1 VTDLAGLLV
10 LTLKKSFTEGIGLAE
25 RAEETPF
32 PFPLLATRV
41 FLQGFNN

>member
-10 LTLKKSFTEGIGLAE
+10 LALKKSFTEGIGLAE

-32 PFPLLATRV
+32 PFPLLVSRV